1 MKLQS
6 FTFNPLQENTY
17 IIWCEKT
24 LDCAIVDAGMYD
36 STEHKQLQ
44 DFIESNHLIP
54 QITAGHP
61 RPHRPHLWQ
70 LVGETNL

>member
-1 MKLQS
+1 MKLQL

-36 STEHKQLQ
+36 SSEHKLLQ
-44 DFIESNHLIP
+44 DFIESNQLNPKLLLGTHAHLSLIH
-54 QITAGHP
+54 I
-61 RPHRPHLWQ
+61 
-70 LVGETNL
+70 